1 VLASCVVSTWYSAV
15 VRCPSCGV
23 AFEGRFL
30 RGANAMRAPEL
41 RTAALENTL
50 NRPACP
56 QCGQRADTD
65 ASVVYADPGGGDWIF
80 VAHHGELAR
89 WQEVEQSA
97 LAAFHASL
105 DTAAEIPMTH
115 VRVVFDLDE
124 LRERLAIWDAGFDDA
139 VVDCAKLSALGERPT
154 LRGANERLRFA
165 HATADALVMHVVRDG
180 HPDVTRATFSI
191 SRTVVGT
198 IASDATWRA
207 RFPALFD
214 HGFVSV
220 DRYLR

>member
-1 VLASCVVSTWYSAV
+1 
-15 VRCPSCGV
+15 
-23 AFEGRFL
+23 L

-41 RTAALENTL
+41 RVAALANTL

-56 QCGQRADTD
+56 QCGGRADTD
-65 ASVVYADPGGGDWIF
+65 ASMVYADPGRGDWIL
-80 VAHHGELAR
+80 VARHEELAR
-89 WQEVEQSA
+89 WQEIEQTA
-97 LAAFHASL
+97 LATFRASL
-105 DTAAEIPMTH
+105 DTVAEIPMQH

-124 LRERLAIWDAGFDDA
+124 LRERLAIWDAGLDDA
-139 VVDCAKLSALGERPT
+139 FIECAKLSALGERPT

-165 HATADALVMHVVRDG
+165 RATADTLEMRVVRDG
-180 HPDVTRATFSI
+180 RPDATQATFSL
-191 SRTVVGT
+191 SRTVLHTVEH
-198 IASDATWRA
+198 DKTWRL